1 MKPRDRDAY
10 GRLEESLKEF
20 GKAQRSLPGIRS
32 AASRRAFLEQLLES
46 IHRVDFVKALL
57 HRDISP
63 RRADPNDELFDPLKA
78 AIMNIRSGNNEEA
91 FWLVFLFVHFG
102 KHKHAGWRYARE
114 VYGRLGGGGRWDWVS
129 TSADPAGFRNWLD
142 AHQVDLRRN
151 DSGRHGF
158 GNHRKYESLDARSVA
173 GTGAVVA
180 SYVAWIAPPRAHR
193 GLIDDAL
200 SDAGGDSRKAF
211 DLLYSSM
218 DAVKRFG
225 RTARFDYL
233 TMLGK
238 TGLADIIAGSAYIN
252 DSTGPLKGAKLLFGV
267 GSKHADM
274 EPWLVDLDAYLN
286 VGMQVLE
293 DSLCNWQKSPAKFKP
308 FRG

>member
-1 MKPRDRDAY
+1 MRPRDRDAY
-10 GRLEESLKEF
+10 ARLEESLKAF
-20 GKAQRSLPGIRS
+20 GKAQRPLPGIRR
-32 AASRRAFLEQLLES
+32 AANRRAFLEQTLES
-46 IHRVDFVKALL
+46 IHRVDFVKALFQ
-57 HRDISP
+57 RDINP

-78 AIMNIRSGNNEEA
+78 AILSMRSGNHEEG
-91 FWLVFLFVHFG
+91 FWLVLLFVHFG

-114 VYGRLGGGGRWDWVS
+114 VYGRLGGGGRWDWVT
-129 TSADPAGFRNWLD
+129 TSADPAGFRDWLN
-142 AHQVDLRRN
+142 AHQAHLRRN

-180 SYVAWIAPPRAHR
+180 SYVAWVAPPRTHR
-193 GLIDDAL
+193 RLIDDTL
-200 SDAGGDSRKAF
+200 SDAGGDPRKAF
-211 DLLYSSM
+211 DLLYGSM

-233 TMLGK
+233 TMLG
-238 TGLADIIAGSAYIN
+238 TIGLADIIAGSAYIN
-252 DSTGPLKGAKLLFGV
+252 DSTGPMKGAKLLFGV
-267 GSKHADM
+267 GSEHADM